1 MAIPNIWRTKKQRYS
16 LEGTVCPTCNITMFP
31 PRKQCLHCSHIS
43 SAITEPVSGEQYNYF
58 MVFALPQSAEVISAG
73 DD

>member
-16 LEGTVCPTCNITMFP
+16 LEGTVCPTCSVTIFP
-31 PRKQCLHCSHIS
+31 PRKQCLHCSHIH
-43 SAITEPVSGEQYNYF
+43 SATTESAGGEPINYF
-58 MVFALPQSAEVISAG
+58 MVFDLAQSAEVVLAG